1 MKLDRHSEDEGL
13 HIRHGSALLVHVG
26 GIQARMIRR
35 CLCPNDIIIPLRSL
49 PVGRPACLRQRVSR
63 MRWMSAGPRD
73 VAEWDLDA
81 FGGDPVLVEKT
92 NLERSSSFDQAEG
105 VFGFKVERDVL

>member
-49 PVGRPACLRQRVSR
+49 PVGRPACLRQRVSG

-73 VAEWDLDA
+73 VAERDLDA
-81 FGGDPVLVEKT
+81 FGGDTVLVEKA
-92 NLERSSSFDQAEG
+92 NFERPPSGEKGGG
-105 VFGFKVERDVL
+105 VVGFKVERDVL